1 MKLRQT
7 YDIISRLT
15 DTLGQEINV
24 SETKR
29 VLAVYHSLLAELP
42 TSEAFSIVGQG
53 IAEAE
58 KKKSKA
64 QDALRRKIKAAIK
77 KA

>member
-1 MKLRQT
+1 MKLRQA

-15 DTLGQEINV
+15 DTLGQQINV

-29 VLAVYHSLLAELP
+29 VLAVYHSMLAELP
-42 TSEAFSIVGQG
+42 ASEALSIVSQG

-64 QDALRRKIKAAIK
+64 QDTLRRRIKSAIK
-77 KA
+77 KG